1 MNKRRISILLLV
13 LLLISPCLR
22 AYAEGGVYTLQT
34 EDGRTLTQIQGSCEK
49 GDEYISN
56 DNQHYRVITVNDK
69 TATAVLEHI
78 GTADMPDVS
87 WLDLEKSTPV
97 SAMGEKKIA
106 LYCTHSDESYIEGDG
121 TESIEGKGG
130 IYDVADALGKALE
143 NRGVTIEI
151 SHETHLPHDAG
162 AYRRSRQTA
171 IGLLKARPDA
181 IFDIHRDGIP
191 DPDEYAATIGNE
203 KMSKVRLLVGK
214 SNQNKDANL
223 SFAKQI
229 KAVGDQIYPGLIK
242 DIYMGKGTYNQDLA
256 PRSVL
261 LEFGTHTLEKARVLQ
276 SVKPMSEVIY
286 KAMYG
291 GVTGSAGASDVSR
304 KSTEPAPSAVPASKD
319 NTGAGW
325 AIWLIVGLL
334 AALAVFA
341 FLSTGGKG
349 GMNKFG
355 RSISEMTGGLLGK
368 KRQKQD

>member
-1 MNKRRISILLLV
+1 MNKRQIGILLLV
-13 LLLISPCLR
+13 LLLLSPCWS
-22 AYAEGGVYTLQT
+22 ASAEGGIYTLQT
-34 EDGRTLTQIQGSCEK
+34 EDGRALTQIQGSCET
-49 GDEYISN
+49 GDEYISS
-56 DNQHYRVITVNDK
+56 DNQHYRIISVTEN
-69 TATAVLEHI
+69 TATAVLEYI
-78 GTADMPDVS
+78 GAADMPDVS

-97 SAMGEKKIA
+97 SAVGEKRIA

-121 TESIEGKGG
+121 TESVEGKGG
-130 IYDVADALGKALE
+130 IYDVADTLGKALE
-143 NRGVTIEI
+143 NRGVTLEI

-171 IGLLKARPDA
+171 IALLKTRPDA

-256 PRSVL
+256 PRCVL
-261 LEFGTHTLEKARVLQ
+261 LEFGTHTIEKARVLN
-276 SVKPMSEVIY
+276 SVKPMGEVIY

-291 GVTGSAGASDVSR
+291 SVTGSAGASDVSR
-304 KSTEPAPSAVPASKD
+304 KSADPSPQAAPASED

-325 AIWLIVGLL
+325 AIWLVVGLL
-334 AALAVFA
+334 AALAIFA

-355 RSISEMTGGLLGK
+355 QSISEMTGGLIGK
-368 KRQKQD
+368 KRQKRD

>member
-34 EDGRTLTQIQGSCEK
+34 QAGRTLTQIQGSCEK
-49 GDEYISN
+49 GDEYISG

-171 IGLLKARPDA
+171 MGLLKARPDA
-181 IFDIHRDGIP
+181 IFDVHRDGIP

-242 DIYMGKGTYNQDLA
+242 DIYIGKGNYNQELYPQA
-256 PRSVL
+256 LL
-261 LEFGTHTLEKARVLQ
+261 LEMGTHEIEKEKAMGAAEYMADVLD
-276 SVKPMSEVIY
+276 EVLF
-286 KAMYG
+286 G
-291 GVTGSAGASDVSR
+291 GSAKAEETKTEKRSSAASGI
-304 KSTEPAPSAVPASKD
+304 A
-319 NTGAGW
+319 W
-325 AIWLIVGLL
+325 AVGLAIL
-334 AALAVFA
+334 AAVVFA
-341 FLSTGGKG
+341 IVSTGGIKVAG
-349 GMNKFG
+349 EKMKRGA
-355 RSISEMTGGLLGK
+355 SELTGGLFGK
-368 KRQKQD
+368 KNKK